1 MTTPAVSWDIG
12 SAYDLFIS
20 LHVLHAPDRWEVR
33 GSWAAGVRSRLAA
46 EQRDFLQS
54 IADFLWA
61 PLGWLYGLPA
71 PKDGLTMLSALQ
83 QIPATARL
91 ATLSAF
97 SAESPAREMGY
108 IFNNIAERGNWT
120 PDDLQ
125 ALRRLTDTAKHPNP
139 RWLET
144 AVAWWARRDEFGERL
159 LPALQAYY
167 DVFFAEEEQRI
178 QPALQAALTRAQ
190 SLAPRLALSALLEE
204 LSQGVSYTAFP
215 GVTEVVLAPSFWATP
230 LIIFGDLTP
239 ERHMILFGARPID
252 MSLVPGDP
260 VPETLFRQLK
270 ALADPTR
277 LRILRYLSA
286 EPHTPAEL
294 ARKLRLRPPTVTHHL
309 HLLRLAQLVRLTFSE
324 DAPNPS
330 YTTRPEAL
338 QAISQHLD
346 AFLVAN
352 DKSGAGPIS

>member
-1 MTTPAVSWDIG
+1 MTTPVVLWDNG

-20 LHVLHAPDRWEVR
+20 LHVLHAPERWEVR

-54 IADFLWA
+54 IAGFLWA
-61 PLGWLYGLPA
+61 PLTWLYSLPA
-71 PKDGLTMLSALQ
+71 PKDSLTMLSALQ
-83 QIPATARL
+83 QMPAPTRL

-97 SAESPAREMGY
+97 SAEAAACE
-108 IFNNIAERGNWT
+108 IEDILNDIAERGNWT
-120 PDDLQ
+120 PGDLEI
-125 ALRRLTDTAKHPNP
+125 LRRLTNTVKHPNAHWP
-139 RWLET
+139 EA

-159 LPALQAYY
+159 LPALQSYY

-178 QPALQAALTRAQ
+178 QPALQAALARAQ
-190 SLAPRLALSALLEE
+190 NLAPRLALPALLEE

-230 LIIFGDLTP
+230 LIVYGDLTLQ
-239 ERHMILFGARPID
+239 RHMILFGARPAD

-260 VPETLFRQLK
+260 VPETLYRQLK

-309 HLLRLAQLVRLTFSE
+309 HLLRLAQLVRLTFSQ

-338 QAISQHLD
+338 QAISQHLG
-346 AFLVAN
+346 AFLAADN
-352 DKSGAGPIS
+352 RSDAG